1 MTDARDQ
8 ALARI
13 ADAAVGD
20 GVVSAVIFTVPAA
33 GGPLR
38 LAAAAGVDGLPL
50 QRLVEAVRSPEHP
63 IARTLADG
71 FATFDV
77 RPTAPG
83 GPALRSH
90 LPIAR
95 AAGSGGRPFGVLA
108 VAHDAPLGE
117 TARRRLDDLATSAAA
132 SID

>member
-1 MTDARDQ
+1 MTDTRDQ
-8 ALARI
+8 TLARI
-13 ADAAVGD
+13 ADAALAD
-20 GVVSAVIFTVPAA
+20 GVESAAIFMLPAA

-38 LAAAAGVDGLPL
+38 LAAAAGVDGVPL
-50 QRLVEAVRSPEHP
+50 QRLVEAVKSPEHP

-90 LPIAR
+90 LPIVR
-95 AAGSGGRPFGVLA
+95 VAGSGGRPVGVLA

-117 TARRRLDDLATSAAA
+117 TARRRLENLATSAAA